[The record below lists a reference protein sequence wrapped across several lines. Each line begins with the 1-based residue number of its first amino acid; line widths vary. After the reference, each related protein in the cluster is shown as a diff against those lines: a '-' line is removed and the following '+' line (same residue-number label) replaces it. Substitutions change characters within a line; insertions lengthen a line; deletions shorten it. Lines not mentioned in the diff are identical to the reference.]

1 MFPVPIPPPEPKEL
15 GQTADPRE
23 LVIGTPER
31 LQGAI
36 DRLAAITKGVATTA
50 EALGQ
55 ITVDGWQ
62 GEAAEAARK
71 TLADQPEKFTV
82 AARAGRRWVHALED
96 YVAALHHAQQVQ
108 AREAIALWEAGQR
121 ATESARTEY
130 ERDVEGWH
138 RQVTEFNAKVAAFNT
153 GLGGHPG
160 TPPGAAPVWQDPG
173 EATRAEARE
182 ILEQAR
188 RRLAEA
194 GAQAH
199 AEIDAAA
206 RELPETP
213 NLLEQAGK
221 GLVDAGRFQVT
232 QTVDLV
238 TGAGEAVLSVVELA
252 RTVHPWDRWNQAN
265 PGQYIRNVAALGQGL
280 MHAAT
285 HPLDT
290 LKSIVNPAG
299 FLRSP
304 GGWIGE
310 QLPGVLLGGG
320 LGRAGMAAADVAT
333 AGLAST
339 VRGAAGTV
347 ARKLGRDAEHLAQR
361 AGRVGEHTPDGP
373 PRTPVAPGG
382 DGHPGRSGDWFQL
395 DPPVPGDPGAGTPDP
410 PPSAPPAHGEPP
422 TPGGTPDS
430 ATPAGGQ
437 PTTSPDPGPGAGMA
451 GADQRAAD
459 GIGQAGGG
467 LADVERQLDTL
478 GPADTSVPQSSPTA
492 TAAPGPVHAVPTP
505 PGHPSTTPPGTGAA
519 PPPPVPG
526 TPEPPHLRERPDY
539 ANPDF
544 EARGQDQHD
553 YWDQH
558 PGDRDTIRSLR
569 QLHTEEMPWLR
580 GVRDSE
586 LDAMLLYQ
594 RDLHRPLNDA
604 LRSADPEALAAWDTE
619 IRVLTSGLNHVPDYQ
634 GTVFRGLH
642 FDDTQSLIRFVE
654 HYQPGTI
661 VHDPGFASA
670 DKLRAMPDTNVELV
684 ITSQHGK
691 DISFLSNQ
699 QDEVVFP
706 PGSRFQVLARTD
718 AGDKIRIHLLDL
730 GR

>member
-1 MFPVPIPPPEPKEL
+1 MNPWGGMPGLGAPLAGSLRQFEL
-15 GQTADPRE
+15 GETRDVRE
-23 LVIGTPER
+23 LVPGDPGRVWTQTGELSQLTDHMER
-31 LQGAI
+31 
-36 DRLAAITKGVATTA
+36 TA
-50 EALGQ
+50 QALSR
-55 ITVDGWQ
+55 ISSDGWQ
-62 GEAAEAARK
+62 GEAADAFREYFRDRPRQWDVLAGAFRHVADALGEYKWALEAAQRRA
-71 TLADQPEKFTV
+71 TDAV
-82 AARAGRRWVHALED
+82 ALYET
-96 YVAALHHAQQVQ
+96 
-108 AREAIALWEAGQR
+108 GQR
-121 ATESARTEY
+121 ESEAARTEY
-130 ERDVEGWH
+130 NQKAERYSAAVASLNAGLP
-138 RQVTEFNAKVAAFNT
+138 TE
-153 GLGGHPG
+153 LPPQPG
-160 TPPGAAPVWQDPG
+160 EFIDGGAAKM
-173 EATRAEARE
+173 EEARQ
-182 ILEQAR
+182 LLADAR
-188 RRLAEA
+188 ARKREAAETAAAAIRAATDRLPEKP
-194 GAQAH
+194 GWLSRTV
-199 AEIDAAA
+199 AEIDDLQQRQVVQVTDFLGGAAEGIGGIIKLSRTLNPLDVYNLAHPQDYLTNLGTLGSGLAAA
-206 RELPETP
+206 VTHPVATLKHIVDVDT
-213 NLLEQAGK
+213 LLDSPGRWLGRLAPDVALGAVTGGVGAAAGAGVDAATLGVASVARSAAGK
-221 GLVDAGRFQVT
+221 LARSTGR
-232 QTVDLV
+232 
-238 TGAGEAVLSVVELA
+238 EAVEEA
-252 RTVHPWDRWNQAN
+252 GQA
-265 PGQYIRNVAALGQGL
+265 ASKA
-280 MHAAT
+280 
-285 HPLDT
+285 
-290 LKSIVNPAG
+290 
-299 FLRSP
+299 
-304 GGWIGE
+304 
-310 QLPGVLLGGG
+310 
-320 LGRAGMAAADVAT
+320 GRAG
-333 AGLAST
+333 
-339 VRGAAGTV
+339 
-347 ARKLGRDAEHLAQR
+347 EH
-361 AGRVGEHTPDGP
+361 
-373 PRTPVAPGG
+373 APGG
-382 DGHPGRSGDWFQL
+382 PH
-395 DPPVPGDPGAGTPDP
+395 
-410 PPSAPPAHGEPP
+410 PP
-422 TPGGTPDS
+422 TTPHVAGDHTAESGNWFEPDDSFVREHGPFGPGGTPDS

-492 TAAPGPVHAVPTP
+492 TAAPGPVHAVSTP
-505 PGHPSTTPPGTGAA
+505 PGHPSTTPPGTGEV
-519 PPPPVPG
+519 PPPPVSG

-580 GVRDSE
+580 GVRDAE